1 MSKVTIKDI
10 ESFGKVLGALS
21 ELCMSNPQVISQ
33 LLSQSG
39 TLNGSNEHK
48 NEPISKEAEE
58 FNVFH
63 VIKKLSRKEAI
74 DLLSKFNKAE
84 LKLIIKN
91 NDLGATRFS
100 AADRLAEF
108 IFETTNKRTEDV
120 FLNQENQEKRT

>member
-1 MSKVTIKDI
+1 MSKVTVKDI
-10 ESFGKVLGALS
+10 ESFGKVLSALS

-33 LLSQSG
+33 LLSQ
-39 TLNGSNEHK
+39 NGSQGSSNEQK
-48 NEPISKEAEE
+48 NEPVSKEAEE

-63 VIKKLSRKEAI
+63 IIKKLSRKEAI
-74 DLLSKFNKAE
+74 DVLSKFNKTE

-100 AADRLAEF
+100 ATDRLAEF